1 MLQKATLT
9 EEKKQQFK
17 SMLTETLDE
26 LLLEQKKALPSKIHF
41 KEDSGDYTDR
51 AFLETDNSFNFR
63 IREKGGKLIQKINDA
78 LIRLEDVTLVEDG
91 ISD

>member
-1 MLQKATLT
+1 MLRTTTLS

-17 SMLTETLDE
+17 SMFTETLNG

-51 AFLETDNSFNFR
+51 AFLETDNRFNFR
-63 IREKGGKLIQKINDA
+63 IRERGSN
-78 LIRLEDVTLVEDG
+78 
-91 ISD
+91 